1 MAPGER
7 CPPVQT
13 LPAQISAA
21 GSCSCWSSCGQ
32 LQAAAQHRA
41 GPAAEPRPG
50 RDRGLRHDRQ
60 QHRVPPRGARLA
72 GHRHH
77 RQGEHSGRD
86 EQVWVRDRAVNE
98 TTRNFTTF
106 GESKSTALE
115 ASEYCQKFRFISL
128 TVLVRNVG
136 TVPAAAR
143 EEHCPVLH

>member
-50 RDRGLRHDRQ
+50 RDRGLRHDRE

-77 RQGEHSGRD
+77 RQGEHSRRD
-86 EQVWVRDRAVNE
+86 EQVWVRDKAVNE
-98 TTRNFTTF
+98 TLLKITIY
-106 GESKSTALE
+106 GESKSTRDPRTLRN
-115 ASEYCQKFRFISL
+115 FRYISL
-128 TVLVRNVG
+128 TVLIRNVG